1 LLGVALFVSRPSRAI
16 TTQSQRRRQLGIGLL
31 RLLRLLRRLR
41 RLRRCGGGA
50 AAAAAARRR
59 RLRRLLLL
67 LLEPVLQRPLS
78 LLFLN
83 GVPLDLD
90 GLLLLLLPLKMLPP
104 LFLPEAV
111 GVCRAA
117 LGTRDGFAACWIAR
131 ASHLSPISGASYL
144 VELDS
149 QRRLFFF
156 IGRLRRRTR
165 MRAVYKLFRVQLP

>member
-1 LLGVALFVSRPSRAI
+1 MDCG
-16 TTQSQRRRQLGIGLL
+16 GYGGGG
-31 RLLRLLRRLR
+31 
-41 RLRRCGGGA
+41 CGGG

-83 GVPLDLD
+83 GVPLVL
-90 GLLLLLLPLKMLPP
+90 GGLLLLLLLLPLMMLPP

-117 LGTRDGFAACWIAR
+117 LGTRDGFAACWRAR
-131 ASHLSPISGASYL
+131 ASIY
-144 VELDS
+144 
-149 QRRLFFF
+149 RRA
-156 IGRLRRRTR
+156 RE
-165 MRAVYKLFRVQLP
+165 RAT